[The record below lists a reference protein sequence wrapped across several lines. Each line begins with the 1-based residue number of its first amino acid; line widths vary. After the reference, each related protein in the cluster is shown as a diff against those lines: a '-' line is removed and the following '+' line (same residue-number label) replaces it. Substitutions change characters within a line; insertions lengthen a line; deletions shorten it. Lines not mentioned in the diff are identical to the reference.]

1 LIASA
6 ITDSA
11 QPHRR
16 QRAATE
22 VMSFFMHV
30 SNANA
35 DRRPKQAKSGRK
47 TENASNFWMN
57 GGTAEFAAKPTSSG
71 TIKIMTRALAE
82 HLHPSLA
89 ISRQLIWLF
98 SPEARFG

>member
-1 LIASA
+1 MQ
-6 ITDSA
+6 TRTGD
-11 QPHRR
+11 PNR
-16 QRAATE
+16 Q
-22 VMSFFMHV
+22 SQ
-30 SNANA
+30 
-35 DRRPKQAKSGRK
+35 D
-47 TENASNFWMN
+47 